1 MAEKAS
7 KHQQQSAVPS
17 ESNRHNPHTDIDHDS
32 LRAPAESIAP
42 WAGDEDID
50 FTQLKAPFFLNK
62 PQVKKT
68 DLTKVAARKVHVQE
82 FVRRYEC
89 EESQITYGI
98 IRDANNRD
106 VVYIVPPSL
115 YDQLADFMVY
125 AHIELLINSEGDLF
139 FMAVPYATYQ
149 GETYEYWTSMQEAMV
164 DATEGWVK
172 ILPNRNAN
180 RYRTRPP
187 EVPLEDPTWPE
198 IKWGELFAIAY
209 KGKVLHSGHPFMRR
223 LVGGK

>member
-17 ESNRHNPHTDIDHDS
+17 ESNGHNSHTEIDHDS

-50 FTQLKAPFFLNK
+50 FTQLKAPSFLNK

-82 FVRRYEC
+82 FVRRHAC

-125 AHIELLINSEGDLF
+125 AHIELLINSEETF
-139 FMAVPYATYQ
+139 FSWRFPTQ
-149 GETYEYWTSMQEAMV
+149 PTKGRPTS
-164 DATEGWVK
+164 TG
-172 ILPNRNAN
+172 LPCRK
-180 RYRTRPP
+180 RWSM
-187 EVPLEDPTWPE
+187 PL
-198 IKWGELFAIAY
+198 KAG
-209 KGKVLHSGHPFMRR
+209 
-223 LVGGK
+223 